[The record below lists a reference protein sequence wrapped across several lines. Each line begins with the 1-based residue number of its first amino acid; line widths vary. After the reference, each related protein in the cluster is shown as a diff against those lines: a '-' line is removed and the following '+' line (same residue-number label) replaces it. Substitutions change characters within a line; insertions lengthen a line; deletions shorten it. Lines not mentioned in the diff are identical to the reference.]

1 MSNKTDSNSQL
12 DKYDYSI
19 LSTLALEGRLSI
31 TELAERVGLS
41 KSPVQARLKKLETQR
56 YILGYQAKLNNE
68 LLGKSHVAFV
78 QIKLNNTTAHA
89 LESFNRAVKNISAV
103 EQCHMMAADFDYL
116 LKVRTS
122 DINTYRAVLGE
133 SISSLPYVAHTST
146 FVSMVAVVD
155 PQ

>member
-1 MSNKTDSNSQL
+1 MDKSNNDSHL
-12 DKYDYSI
+12 DKFDLAI

-31 TELAERVGLS
+31 TDLAERVGLS
-41 KSPVQARLKKLETQR
+41 KSPVQARLRKLEAQR
-56 YILGYQAKLNNE
+56 YILGYHAKLNNE

-78 QIKLNNTTAHA
+78 QIKLSNTTAQA
-89 LESFNRAVKNISAV
+89 LEAFNRAVKEIAVV
-103 EQCHMMAADFDYL
+103 EQCHMMAANFDYL

-122 DINTYRAVLGE
+122 DINMYREVMGE

-146 FVSMVAVVD
+146 FVSMAAIVD

>member
-1 MSNKTDSNSQL
+1 MSNKSENTSQL
-12 DKYDYSI
+12 DNYDYSI
-19 LSTLALEGRLSI
+19 LSNLAIAGRLSI

-56 YILGYQAKLNNE
+56 YILGYHARLNSE

-89 LESFNRAVKNISAV
+89 LDAFNRAVKEIAAV

-122 DINTYRAVLGE
+122 DINNYRAVLGE

-146 FVSMVAVVD
+146 FVSMASVID

>member
-1 MSNKTDSNSQL
+1 MNSKSTNFSQL
-12 DKYDYSI
+12 DNYDYSI
-19 LSTLALEGRLSI
+19 LSILAISARISI

-56 YILGYQAKLNNE
+56 YILGYQARLNND

-89 LESFNRAVKNISAV
+89 LETFNRAVKEITAV

-122 DINTYRAVLGE
+122 DINTYRIVLGE

-146 FVSMVAVVD
+146 FVSMAAVVD